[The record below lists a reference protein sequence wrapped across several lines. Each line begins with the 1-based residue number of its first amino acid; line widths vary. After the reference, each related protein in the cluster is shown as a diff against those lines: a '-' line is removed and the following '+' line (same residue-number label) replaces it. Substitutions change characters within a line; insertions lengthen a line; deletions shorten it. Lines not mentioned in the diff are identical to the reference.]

1 VGAGLGHDLSVLVP
15 GVDPAAVVLLGMCGY
30 LAGVTQAPLTSAVIT
45 MEMTDNNGML
55 LPILATVLLARG
67 ASALVCRQPVYK
79 ALAMRLIAAAEPPS
93 REPAETP
100 PERLP

>member
-1 VGAGLGHDLSVLVP
+1 
-15 GVDPAAVVLLGMCGY
+15 VDPTAVVLLGMCGY

-67 ASALVCRQPVYK
+67 ASALVCREPVYK
-79 ALAMRLIAAAEPPS
+79 ALAMRLLDAERRKPEP
-93 REPAETP
+93 EPA
-100 PERLP
+100 PEPQPEAVPGPGSAP